1 MGVVFIRNSISENKI
16 TEIEER
22 QKYLGTL
29 RERVIENLDMTQDMG
44 EEMIWQEIDDVLRR
58 EEHVRVISLEE
69 RRDLGRSIYNSLRK
83 MDVIQELIDDDEV
96 TEILVNGWKNIF
108 YEKKGR
114 LRRWNRSFASPKKL
128 EDVIQQMAGGNNKMV
143 NESNPIVDTRLPDG
157 SRVNIVLAP
166 IAIDGSAI
174 SIRRFP
180 KKTITMEELVDWNA
194 VSAEVADFLKELVA
208 RKYNLIISGGTS
220 SGKTTFLNA
229 LSEYIPD
236 DERILTIEDSAEL
249 QLLDKPN
256 LVRLEARAANFEGM
270 REISI
275 RQLIKSALRM
285 RPDRIIV
292 GEVRGA
298 EALDMLQ
305 SMQTGHDGS
314 LSTGHSNSPKDMVHR
329 LETMVMMGMD
339 IPLEAIRSQIAEG
352 VDVIVHL
359 GRLKGGARRV
369 LEVCEVLPYSGGEV
383 TLNPLYK
390 FNASRDDS
398 GAETVSWEKVGSL
411 KNLEK
416 WRRNGGL

>member
-1 MGVVFIRNSISENKI
+1 MKSKNHPIRDRPGE
-16 TEIEER
+16 
-22 QKYLGTL
+22 YLNQL
-29 RERVIENLDMTQDMG
+29 RERVIANLDMTTDM
-44 EEMIWQEIDDVLRR
+44 EEDMIWEEIDHVLKC
-58 EEHVRVISLEE
+58 EEKTRMVSLSE
-69 RRDLGRSIYNSLRK
+69 RKSLANSIYNSLRK
-83 MDVIQELIDDDEV
+83 FDVIQELLDDDEV
-96 TEILVNGWKNIF
+96 TEILINGWRNIF
-108 YEKKGR
+108 FEKAGR
-114 LRRWNRSFASPKKL
+114 IYKWEKCFVSEKKL
-128 EDVIQQMAGGNNKMV
+128 EDVIQQMVGGNNKMV

-157 SRVNIVLAP
+157 SRVNIVLSP
-166 IAIDGSAI
+166 ISIDGPAV

-180 KKTITMEELVDWNA
+180 KNAISMDDLVRWEA
-194 VSAEVADFLKELVA
+194 LSEEVADFLKELVC

-229 LSEYIPD
+229 LSAYIPD

-249 QLLDKPN
+249 RLLGKPN

-270 REISI
+270 SAISI
-275 RQLIKSALRM
+275 RQLIKTALRM

-352 VDVIVHL
+352 IDIIVHL
-359 GRLKGGARRV
+359 GRLKDKSRR
-369 LEVCEVLPYSGGEV
+369 LLGISEMMPYHGGEIE
-383 TLNPLYK
+383 LNPLYEIDFK
-390 FNASRDDS
+390 DD
-398 GAETVSWEKVGSL
+398 GK
-411 KNLEK
+411 
-416 WRRNGGL
+416 GGLNAMWIKKGDLINTGKWSRNYGLQRI

>member
-1 MGVVFIRNSISENKI
+1 MVFIRDSFYEKGI
-16 TEIEER
+16 TKIEER
-22 QKYLGTL
+22 QNYLNTL
-29 RERVIENLDMTQDMG
+29 RERVIENLDMSQDME

-58 EEHVRVISLEE
+58 EEKVRIISLEE
-69 RRDLGRSIYNSLRK
+69 RRNLGSSIYNSLRRL
-83 MDVIQELIDDDEV
+83 DVIQELIDDDEV
-96 TEILVNGWKNIF
+96 TEILVNGWKHIF

-114 LRRWNRSFASPKKL
+114 LRRWDKSFASPKKL
-128 EDVIQQMAGGNNKMV
+128 EDVIQQMAGGNNKMI

-157 SRVNIVLAP
+157 SRVNIVLSP
-166 IAIDGSAI
+166 VSIDGSAV

-180 KKTITMEELVDWNA
+180 KKTITMEELVGWNA

-236 DERILTIEDSAEL
+236 EERILTIEDSAEL

-256 LVRLEARAANFEGM
+256 LVRLEARSANFEGM
-270 REISI
+270 KEISI
-275 RQLIKSALRM
+275 RQLIKTALRM

-359 GRLKGGARRV
+359 GRLKGGARRL
-369 LEVCEVLPYSGGEV
+369 LEVCEVLPYLGGEV
-383 TLNPLYK
+383 SLNPLYK
-390 FNASRDDS
+390 IDIAKEN
-398 GAETVSWEKVGSL
+398 GAERVSWVKTGSL
-411 KNLEK
+411 NNMEK
-416 WRRNGGL
+416 WRRNSGL